1 MYYTKE
7 LTNSPPACT
16 YVYLH
21 TTTSQMMHPV
31 QPPAGGASS
40 DSLFLEA
47 TANSHIRL
55 KGEEGETPPLRE
67 NQASLA
73 HHLSRSLREENAST
87 ARKTCHHHHQ
97 GDDQE
102 GPRRHQVVV
111 VEVML
116 KRSHWLPRLW
126 RSEGSMDQGHLLPC
140 NVRMWCSRCIYTYTH
155 VQCTVYTCI

>member
-16 YVYLH
+16 YVHLH
-21 TTTSQMMHPV
+21 TTTSQTMHPV

-40 DSLFLEA
+40 DSLSLEA

-55 KGEEGETPPLRE
+55 KGEEEETPPLRE

-73 HHLSRSLREENAST
+73 HHLSRSLRGENAST

-97 GDDQE
+97 GDGQE

-116 KRSHWLPRLW
+116 KRSH
-126 RSEGSMDQGHLLPC
+126 
-140 NVRMWCSRCIYTYTH
+140 
-155 VQCTVYTCI
+155 